1 MEGGDRCIC
10 HLASNYNVQRDGNT
24 YHDNYDPKNRI
35 IDSKFANKKIY
46 QIRKR

>member
-1 MEGGDRCIC
+1 MEGGEMHC
-10 HLASNYNVQRDGNT
+10 HLASNDNVQRDGNT

-35 IDSKFANKKIY
+35 IDSKFANKKIN